1 MAVQTNIIPTGNSAP
16 GTAFSGPV
24 VSGDQAPGS
33 NTPNQ
38 GLSVNMQQVTLVQNS
53 TNAVSGTLYLPPHSI
68 ITDIIFDSTTAW
80 NSATSATGSVGTSAG
95 GTQYASGV
103 NTLAAG
109 GARSRPTFTA
119 AQLAAMLDAGG
130 AVVATITPV
139 GATSAGQ
146 TTVTVVYEQTANY
159 QNP

>member
-1 MAVQTNIIPTGNSAP
+1 
-16 GTAFSGPV
+16 
-24 VSGDQAPGS
+24 
-33 NTPNQ
+33 
-38 GLSVNMQQVTLVQNS
+38 VTLVQNS
-53 TNAVSGTLYLPPHSI
+53 TTAVSATLYLPKHSV

-80 NSATSATGSVGTSAG
+80 NSATSATGSVGIAAAG
-95 GTQYASGV
+95 TEYASGV

-119 AQLAAMLDAGG
+119 AQLAAMLDASG
-130 AVVATITPV
+130 AVVVTITPV

-146 TTVTVVYEQTANY
+146 TTVSVIYEQTANW